1 MSTAKG
7 RNRHPPAVSPPSNPQ
22 PVDTR
27 SPKLPDDLRLIP
39 LKFSGDCN
47 ACGTE
52 LEAGARAHWSF
63 SARAVWRQGCV
74 QALSIPMEPDSVT
87 DDPQERW
94 ARLCRYL
101 SKSVLAEMADTLVRL
116 RATDKWFL
124 HDTESEGLI
133 TGALDCAAIP
143 ERLGECFD
151 KAGGHSAC
159 IFCLWT
165 CAWKSRSWPTY
176 KPQ

>member
-1 MSTAKG
+1 
-7 RNRHPPAVSPPSNPQ
+7 
-22 PVDTR
+22 
-27 SPKLPDDLRLIP
+27 
-39 LKFSGDCN
+39 
-47 ACGTE
+47 
-52 LEAGARAHWSF
+52 
-63 SARAVWRQGCV
+63 
-74 QALSIPMEPDSVT
+74 MEPDSVT

-124 HDTESEGLI
+124 HDTESEGLV

-143 ERLGECFD
+143 ERLGKCFD

-159 IFCLWT
+159 IYG
-165 CAWKSRSWPTY
+165 WPTLVAMNRRHY
-176 KPQ
+176 PMIAPMFLVSVRPKGLGTDGGGTPRP